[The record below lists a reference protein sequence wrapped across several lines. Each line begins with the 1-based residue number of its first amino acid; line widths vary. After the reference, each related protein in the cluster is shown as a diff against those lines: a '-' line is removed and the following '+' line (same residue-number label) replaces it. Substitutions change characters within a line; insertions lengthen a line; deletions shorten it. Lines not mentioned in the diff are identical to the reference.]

1 LASWYPDLH
10 KIQPFDSWS
19 TLGGIS
25 GSTRRPECDTRLE
38 DGAHATINDTSLG
51 VTLSETIQPQLPL
64 EFDVLSISSL
74 AYTAGHSG
82 SLGASVM
89 VNVAT
94 QVEPNLLDI
103 QSVSVSCQ
111 TELGRAL
118 PPRLPGD
125 LPRRPHPNRP
135 SRSRRSSSSS
145 SSSHRCA
152 SSSGQSE
159 SSTGMMSDDCQ
170 SDVEILLGGGCDG
183 LQALSYSEFNALP
196 HNAEGQRMSA
206 ASLPHFT
213 EGGRCQACV
222 FHRKAPGTCRMGAL
236 CFFCHADHAPIARP
250 RRRPPRR
257 TPPED

>member
-1 LASWYPDLH
+1 M
-10 KIQPFDSWS
+10 
-19 TLGGIS
+19 
-25 GSTRRPECDTRLE
+25 RLQ
-38 DGAHATINDTSLG
+38 DGAHDTINDTSLG
-51 VTLSETIQPQLPL
+51 ITLSETIQPQLL
-64 EFDVLSISSL
+64 LDFDVLSISSL
-74 AYTAGHSG
+74 AYTAGVSVGTG
-82 SLGASVM
+82 SLGSSVM

-103 QSVSVSCQ
+103 QGVSVSCQ
-111 TELGRAL
+111 TEPGPAL
-118 PPRLPGD
+118 PPRLPGE

-196 HNAEGQRMSA
+196 HNAQGQRMSA

-236 CFFCHADHAPIARP
+236 CMFCHADHATIARP
-250 RRRPPRR
+250 RRRPRR
-257 TPPED
+257 TPSED